1 MIIIHT
7 SFREMTRLS
16 EIESQAKTAGKG
28 KWNKEKNPNVCYS
41 TSCVLT
47 CLYVCVCI
55 LFKAVRNIT
64 WNVENLRNFVDKNQG
79 KEFDGEWYEVVSYH
93 GSYVF

>member
-1 MIIIHT
+1 M
-7 SFREMTRLS
+7 
-16 EIESQAKTAGKG
+16 
-28 KWNKEKNPNVCYS
+28 
-41 TSCVLT
+41 
-47 CLYVCVCI
+47 YVCV

-93 GSYVF
+93 GSCVF